1 MQVRSDCDDRAGTNY
16 IPEPCNFKCGQGW
29 TLPVVGKRYYGALGI
44 SCNFASG
51 NFYSSK
57 DNWPMEFIE
66 LKKYYPI

>member
-1 MQVRSDCDDRAGTNY
+1 M
-16 IPEPCNFKCGQGW
+16 CGQGW
-29 TLPVVGKRYYGALGI
+29 TLPVFGERDTMMLWVL
-44 SCNFASG
+44 SVTFASG